1 MNLDGPG
8 LNSRLQQSTYSFLNE
23 QVIAKSRVVEDRT
36 AATVLLTHIPLRKEA
51 GICADAPFF
60 DFGQNGIREQNT
72 LSTSASKGILEGM
85 YGMSSNPNAAALG
98 RGRNGIILNGH
109 DHVGCDVF
117 HYISANTSRD
127 GDDWKATRWTSQA
140 QLPPS
145 STGIREVTVRSMMGE
160 FDGNAGLLSAWFDEG
175 LGEWRF
181 EYGSCKLG
189 VQHLWWAVHGLDLFV
204 TALLLGAN
212 VAVLVERQST
222 ARPKF
227 LGGRSIAEK
236 EDGAEQKKASVSKT
250 AEGNAIIAGATDIR
264 RSTR

>member
-1 MNLDGPG
+1 
-8 LNSRLQQSTYSFLNE
+8 
-23 QVIAKSRVVEDRT
+23 
-36 AATVLLTHIPLRKEA
+36 
-51 GICADAPFF
+51 
-60 DFGQNGIREQNT
+60 
-72 LSTSASKGILEGM
+72 
-85 YGMSSNPNAAALG
+85 
-98 RGRNGIILNGH
+98 
-109 DHVGCDVF
+109 
-117 HYISANTSRD
+117 
-127 GDDWKATRWTSQA
+127 
-140 QLPPS
+140 
-145 STGIREVTVRSMMGE
+145 MGE